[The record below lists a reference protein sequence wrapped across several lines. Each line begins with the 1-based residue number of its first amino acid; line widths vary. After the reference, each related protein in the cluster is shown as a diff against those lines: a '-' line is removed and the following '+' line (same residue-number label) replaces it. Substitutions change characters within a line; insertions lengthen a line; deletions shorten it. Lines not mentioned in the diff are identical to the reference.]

1 MARITVNILD
11 ILAPYLALI
20 DDLLDSA
27 YFAGFKTHLDA
38 VGMMSGTCQYL
49 LHDSPRSFSG
59 ALILFLDDV
68 DLKPRFYVF
77 SVLTIHFSSLLRPCS
92 DEL

>member
-11 ILAPYLALI
+11 ILALYLAFI

-38 VGMMSGTCQYL
+38 MGMMSGTCQYI
-49 LHDSPRSFSG
+49 LHDSQRSFSG
-59 ALILFLDDV
+59 ALILLLDDV
-68 DLKPRFYVF
+68 YLKPRFYVF
-77 SVLTIHFSSLLRPCS
+77 SVLAIHFSSLLRSCS
-92 DEL
+92 DE